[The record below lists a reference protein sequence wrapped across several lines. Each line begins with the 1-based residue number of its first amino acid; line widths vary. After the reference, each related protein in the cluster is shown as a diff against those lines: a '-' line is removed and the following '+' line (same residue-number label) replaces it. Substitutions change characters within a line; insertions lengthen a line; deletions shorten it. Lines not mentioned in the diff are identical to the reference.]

1 LIPGEF
7 LSTVVV
13 VKHLIIANLICLLL
27 SSCGAFKKEEV
38 GPYGDN
44 RSNWE
49 KFRSYE
55 EERYDDWVNKLTDP
69 EGHKRRKEIHS
80 KKKNP

>member
-1 LIPGEF
+1 M
-7 LSTVVV
+7 
-13 VKHLIIANLICLLL
+13 KHLIIANLICLLL
-27 SSCGAFKKEEV
+27 SSCGAFKEKEEV
-38 GPYGDN
+38 GPYGDH

-55 EERYDDWVNKLTDP
+55 NERYDGWVQKLTDP
-69 EGHKRRKEIHS
+69 EGYRLRKDIHS